1 MKSKQNFFYYFFLAV
16 MFLLLKILY
25 KQTETS
31 DLKLLLEPTSKSIGF
46 LTGRTYYFTSTKGY
60 FFEEL
65 NVTINKSCSGFNFFI
80 LSFVLF
86 STLAISYLKNNIQK
100 VSSII
105 LSLLVAYSLCI
116 LANTS
121 RIYSSIILQE
131 KLQHLTSLDAS
142 ILHES
147 IGIIN
152 NLTFL
157 IVAYYFTEKLLIK
170 LQPNEILA
178 SS

>member
-1 MKSKQNFFYYFFLAV
+1 
-16 MFLLLKILY
+16 
-25 KQTETS
+25 
-31 DLKLLLEPTSKSIGF
+31 
-46 LTGRTYYFTSTKGY
+46 
-60 FFEEL
+60 
-65 NVTINKSCSGFNFFI
+65 VTINKSCSGFNFFI

-86 STLAISYLKNNIQK
+86 STLTIGYLKNNNQK
-100 VSSII
+100 VFSII
-105 LSLLVAYSLCI
+105 LSLFGAYFLSI
-116 LANTS
+116 LANSS

-131 KLQHLTSLDAS
+131 KLQLLTSLNAS
-142 ILHES
+142 IIHES

-170 LQPNEILA
+170 LHPNEILA

>member
-1 MKSKQNFFYYFFLAV
+1 MKIKQNLPYYIVLAIT
-16 MFLLLKILY
+16 FILLKY
-25 KQTETS
+25 VYTQTETS
-31 DLKLLLEPTSKSIGF
+31 DLKFLLLPTSKAVEF
-46 LTGRTYYFTSTKGY
+46 LTASTYFFTPDKGY

-80 LSFVLF
+80 LSFILLSVL
-86 STLAISYLKNNIQK
+86 SIGYLKLRNQK
-100 VSSII
+100 VISIS
-105 LSLLVAYSLCI
+105 LSLFGAYFLSI
-116 LANTS
+116 LANSS

-131 KLQHLTSLDAS
+131 KLQRLTSLDAS
-142 ILHES
+142 IIHES

>member
-1 MKSKQNFFYYFFLAV
+1 MKIKQNLPYYIVLALT
-16 MFLLLKILY
+16 FILLKY
-25 KQTETS
+25 VYTQTETS
-31 DLKLLLEPTSKSIGF
+31 DLKLLLEPTSKAVEF
-46 LTGRTYYFTSTKGY
+46 LTGSNYYFTSTQGY

-80 LSFVLF
+80 LSFVLL
-86 STLAISYLKNNIQK
+86 STLTISYLKNNNQK
-100 VSSII
+100 VFSII
-105 LSLLVAYSLCI
+105 LSLFGAYFLSI
-116 LANTS
+116 LANSS

-131 KLQHLTSLDAS
+131 KLQLLTSLDAS
-142 ILHES
+142 IIHES
-147 IGIIN
+147 LGIIN

>member
-1 MKSKQNFFYYFFLAV
+1 MKIKQNLPYYIVLALT
-16 MFLLLKILY
+16 FILLKY
-25 KQTETS
+25 VYTQTETS
-31 DLKLLLEPTSKSIGF
+31 DLKLLLEPTSKAVEF
-46 LTGRTYYFTSTKGY
+46 LTGRTYFFTSTQGY

-65 NVTINKSCSGFNFFI
+65 NVTINKSCSGFNFFT
-80 LSFVLF
+80 LSFVLL
-86 STLAISYLKNNIQK
+86 STLTISYLKNNNQK
-100 VSSII
+100 VFSII
-105 LSLLVAYSLCI
+105 LSLFGAYFLSI
-116 LANTS
+116 LANSS

-131 KLQHLTSLDAS
+131 KIQLLTSLDAS
-142 ILHES
+142 IIHES

-170 LQPNEILA
+170 LHPNEILA